1 MHIVNLQGTS
11 APFMKGMMMLGH
23 VDEQAKWYYK
33 SKREWSNSRAQNRA
47 YENPVSSTTLKW
59 LS

>member
-1 MHIVNLQGTS
+1 
-11 APFMKGMMMLGH
+11 MKGMLMLGQ

-33 SKREWSNSRAQNRA
+33 SKREWVSARADGRA
-47 YENPVSSTTLKW
+47 YVNPVPPTSLKW

>member
-1 MHIVNLQGTS
+1 MRIVNLQGTS
-11 APFMKGMMMLGH
+11 APFMKGMLMLGQ

-33 SKREWSNSRAQNRA
+33 SKREWTASRAAGRA
-47 YENPVSSTTLKW
+47 YENPVSPTTLKW

>member
-1 MHIVNLQGTS
+1 
-11 APFMKGMMMLGH
+11 MLGQ

-33 SKREWSNSRAQNRA
+33 SKREWTSSRASSRD
-47 YENPVSSTTLKW
+47 YENPVVPTVLKW

>member
-1 MHIVNLQGTS
+1 
-11 APFMKGMMMLGH
+11 MMMLGQ

-33 SKREWSNSRAQNRA
+33 SKREWSASRAQNRD
-47 YENPVSSTTLKW
+47 YVNPVVATTLKW